1 MAKYIIDCDEAT
13 KYSYVTIA
21 KNFTNTILIPIS
33 LLNDAQE
40 VVTCEKCCYGE
51 LNGDGITIY
60 CNKLRSGVDMQLDD
74 FCSYGEKKTNE

>member
-1 MAKYIIDCDEAT
+1 MSKYIVDLGEAIEH
-13 KYSYVTIA
+13 SWCIGA
-21 KNFTNTILIPIS
+21 ENFKNEILIPIS
-33 LLNDAQE
+33 LLFNSQE
-40 VVTCEKCCYGE
+40 VITCEQCCYGE